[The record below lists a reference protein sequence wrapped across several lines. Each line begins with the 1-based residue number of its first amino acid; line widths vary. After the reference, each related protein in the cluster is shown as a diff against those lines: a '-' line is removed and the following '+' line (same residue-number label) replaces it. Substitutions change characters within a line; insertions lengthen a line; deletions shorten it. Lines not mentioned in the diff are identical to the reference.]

1 MIVIPG
7 RANPVTPGPPPYL
20 GRAQRSARNPYPPIA
35 MDRSSPRKRGPA
47 DDLPPSS
54 TITLTTSVCRWARWT
69 TTRASDQSS
78 TRTSPARLL
87 RLRSPTTSRR
97 YVARRPRRQAKL
109 TRRFPPSRSVTTSTR
124 SMHRAREKSG
134 VATIVTRRLAYA
146 PSLQNAEPLLLRAQ
160 FVEPFE
166 RRIDLLAVLGV
177 RVHLLKPA
185 NECNIFRT
193 QFRRQLV
200 HSLIQLID
208 FLLIF

>member
-1 MIVIPG
+1 MAIFAAVAYREGWEEVLFLLMFLAIWRLAAIEPAG
-7 RANPVTPGPPPYL
+7 
-20 GRAQRSARNPYPPIA
+20 
-35 MDRSSPRKRGPA
+35 DSS
-47 DDLPPSS
+47 
-54 TITLTTSVCRWARWT
+54 
-69 TTRASDQSS
+69 
-78 TRTSPARLL
+78 
-87 RLRSPTTSRR
+87 
-97 YVARRPRRQAKL
+97 
-109 TRRFPPSRSVTTSTR
+109 RRFPPTWSVTTSTQ
-124 SMHRAREKSG
+124 SMHPVRGESG
-134 VATIVTRRLAYA
+134 VATVVTRYLACA
-146 PSLQNAEPLLLRAQ
+146 ASLQNAEPLLLRAQ